1 MSFFETEFPRVISY
15 RATGGP
21 AFNTTVNQGFSG
33 FEQRNKNW
41 SLARSKW
48 SVSLITPS
56 KYAGTEQ
63 NYIDLIRAFFMNV
76 GGRFDAFRLHDWLD
90 FAFSAEVIG
99 TGDGSTLGPYQLIK
113 TYTIGA
119 RSYVRQIKKPVMS
132 SIKDYEGNNLA
143 DTVVLT
149 DNGVTIPT
157 ANYTLDATT
166 GIVTMGGGHAIAA
179 AHIIRASG
187 QFHYPVRFDS
197 DELNVQT
204 EESAVKEGRPIT
216 SLATTLV
223 EVRL

>member
-63 NYIDLIRAFFMNV
+63 AYIDLIRAFFMNV
-76 GGRFDAFRLHDWLD
+76 SGRFDAFRLHDWLD
-90 FAFSAEVIG
+90 FAFTAEAIG
-99 TGDGSTLGPYQLIK
+99 VGDGSTLGPYQLIK

-132 SIKDYEGNNLA
+132 SVKDYEGNSLA
-143 DTVVLT
+143 NTVTLT
-149 DNGVTIPT
+149 DNGTPIS
-157 ANYTLDATT
+157 ASNYDLDYTT
-166 GIVTMGGGHAIAA
+166 GIVTMHGGHAIANT
-179 AHIIRASG
+179 HIIRASG

-204 EESAVKEGRPIT
+204 EESNVRDGHPIT
-216 SLATTLV
+216 SLSTTLV